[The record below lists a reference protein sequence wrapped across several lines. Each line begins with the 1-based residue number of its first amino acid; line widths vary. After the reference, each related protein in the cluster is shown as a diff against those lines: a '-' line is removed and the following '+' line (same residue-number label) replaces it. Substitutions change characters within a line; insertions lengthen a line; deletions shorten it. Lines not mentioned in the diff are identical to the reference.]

1 MTKKCIQDSISG
13 LRMPGLAWRT
23 TRAPV
28 PGGEDCPSVAGQCE
42 GAEGISGAQ
51 WKAHEFAMLSGS
63 SMCKDEEP

>member
-1 MTKKCIQDSISG
+1 
-13 LRMPGLAWRT
+13 MPGLAWRT